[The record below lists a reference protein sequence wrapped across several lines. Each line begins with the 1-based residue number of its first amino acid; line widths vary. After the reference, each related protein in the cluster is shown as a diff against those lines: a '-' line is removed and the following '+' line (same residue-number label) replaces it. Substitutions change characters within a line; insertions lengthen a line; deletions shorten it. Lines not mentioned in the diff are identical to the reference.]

1 MAFKIIIMWKAIALI
16 LATAAVVGYAAR
28 SQSRNI
34 QMLNDSGSKIEVF
47 WVQPDTGKRVLM
59 STNPVLFGATF
70 PLNTYVGHEFEMR
83 EVPSDKTGVCK
94 SPDQTCRQAA
104 FKISENDDQVA
115 RLSDDFEIIFKD
127 NKIAARE
134 EASDLVAKCQSEARQ
149 MMAEAG
155 GSADAAMEAMSVLS
169 TCVENN
175 IAKTLERANEEIA
188 FQASVRKDV
197 ASHLENY
204 TCADETLDTTEDLET
219 RVWEHQNGI
228 KRTVHVK
235 HERPASRIHVIENF
249 ISEEECQAMEESA
262 AKTLHR
268 ATVADG
274 KGGSQLSDN
283 RKAMQA
289 GIKVKWDEEHDE
301 EGMEMHIAQLS
312 RRVYDYTNHVL
323 GLGKF
328 V

>member
-1 MAFKIIIMWKAIALI
+1 MY
-16 LATAAVVGYAAR
+16 T
-28 SQSRNI
+28 
-34 QMLNDSGSKIEVF
+34 
-47 WVQPDTGKRVLM
+47 
-59 STNPVLFGATF
+59 
-70 PLNTYVGHEFEMR
+70 PL
-83 EVPSDKTGVCK
+83 
-94 SPDQTCRQAA
+94 
-104 FKISENDDQVA
+104 VA
-115 RLSDDFEIIFKD
+115 RLSDDFEIVFKD
-127 NKIAARE
+127 NKIMARE
-134 EASDLVAKCQSEARQ
+134 EASDLVEKCQSEARA
-149 MMAEAG
+149 MLAEGA
-155 GSADAAMEAMSVLS
+155 STDAAMDAIQVLS
-169 TCVENN
+169 LCVESN

-219 RVWEHQNGI
+219 RVWDHHDGV

-249 ISEEECQAMEESA
+249 ISEEECKAMEESA
-262 AKTLHR
+262 SKTLHR

-274 KGGSQLSDN
+274 KGGSQMSDN

-289 GIKVKWDEEHDE
+289 GIKVQWDKEHDE

-323 GLGKF
+323 GLGKSTTF
-328 V
+328 CLASACDNGNNLIQVLVCFLVHELQISRKMDKKISCRFSTLDED